1 MPLTSQDF
9 VSQWKRD
16 LRDEEILAKSLA
28 LAPLARLHCAAA
40 VRRTLPGTTRDLLT
54 CTARRRKCSKSGRCP
69 RAQVPGSVASGVLR
83 KFGEGKVMSILGEVV
98 FIMIMSLG
106 KDRESVIIT
115 VCMFRVLI

>member
-1 MPLTSQDF
+1 MPLTPQDF

-16 LRDEEILAKSLA
+16 LADEEILAKSLA

-40 VRRTLPGTTRDLLT
+40 VRRALPGTARDLL
-54 CTARRRKCSKSGRCP
+54 SKSGRCP
-69 RAQVPGSVASGVLR
+69 RAQVPGSVASRVLR

-106 KDRESVIIT
+106 KD
-115 VCMFRVLI
+115 

>member
-1 MPLTSQDF
+1 MPLTPQDF

-28 LAPLARLHCAAA
+28 LAPLARLHCAA
-40 VRRTLPGTTRDLLT
+40 RK
-54 CTARRRKCSKSGRCP
+54 RKCSKS
-69 RAQVPGSVASGVLR
+69 RAQVPGSVASAVLR